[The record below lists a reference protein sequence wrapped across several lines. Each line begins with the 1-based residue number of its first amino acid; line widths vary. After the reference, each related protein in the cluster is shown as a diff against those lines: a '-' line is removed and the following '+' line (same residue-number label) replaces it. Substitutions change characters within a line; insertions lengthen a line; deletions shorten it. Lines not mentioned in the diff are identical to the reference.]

1 MRFFFDY
8 KTFNRSLLD
17 YRGDEFRCPQSA
29 VQYARDVVQNLN
41 NSLSGDWVGWSVE
54 VLDAKGMKFCSLAVD
69 ESEFLAR

>member
-8 KTFNRSLLD
+8 RTFNRSLLD
-17 YRGDEFRCPQSA
+17 YRGDEFKSAQSA

-69 ESEFLAR
+69 QSELPAT